1 MRNIGEI
8 HPMKLGCVLGVLG
21 ALLGSTQDAFAQATP
36 DGVMEYTVVWPNE
49 ISGLAA
55 VDNGF
60 LVVGDDTPKHYYSWP
75 DGKAHRVWSEDKR
88 RVCDAES
95 IDVGYGPKG
104 EKLYVMLGEDFGK
117 VYVRGA
123 SSIQLP
129 DEFLEQCGRGAE
141 GISVRWS
148 TGGWDLAVLWEG
160 GISDDEHEPMAKKS
174 KKCKHVKSKTCTADK
189 GPHNAR
195 VIVYRL
201 SVDGTNMT
209 PEAKFFTLE
218 TAQLLTSEEPEEAF
232 RATDIAWY
240 RNGFLVLL
248 GSTPIKAGLPN
259 PYRRTWIQGF
269 DMNGNPIVK
278 WRIKLETRWGDYR
291 RSKDGKSK
299 NWEAL
304 DTTLDDRRLIL
315 GYDAKGPSEIVVFD
329 PGFD

>member
-21 ALLGSTQDAFAQATP
+21 ALLGSAQEASAQATP
-36 DGVMEYTVVWPNE
+36 DGVMEHTVVWPNE

-55 VDNGF
+55 VDDGF

-75 DGKAHRVWSEDKR
+75 GGTAHRVWSEDKG

-95 IDVGYGPKG
+95 IDVGHGPNG
-104 EKLYVMLGEDFGK
+104 EQLYVMLGEDFGI

-160 GISDDEHEPMAKKS
+160 GIPDGKHEPMAKKS
-174 KKCKHVKSKTCTADK
+174 KKCKHVKSETCTADK
-189 GPHNAR
+189 RPHNAR

-209 PEAKFFTLE
+209 PEAEFFPLK
-218 TAQLLTSEEPEEAF
+218 TAQLLASEDPEEAF

-248 GSTPIKAGLPN
+248 GSTPFSDDLENKF
-259 PYRRTWIQGF
+259 RHTWIQGF
-269 DMNGNPIVK
+269 DTTGDPIEE
-278 WRIKLETRWGDYR
+278 WRIKLESETRWGSYR
-291 RSKDGKSK
+291 AGK
-299 NWEAL
+299 NWEGL